1 MQTDL
6 PLLIMADIPPSFCLT
21 DLILADQAM
30 EIIDLNPSQYENQV
44 EAMIGGMSFTLIH
57 YSAKEIEQDLAISDL
72 THIFYEPTEQKLPGI
87 GIALGK
93 HIKSAKHSGT
103 INRAL
108 LQLTRYVG
116 QSIKAT
122 AVVWRPAQLQ
132 IGFDYFTGATDHYIE
147 GGPFPVLAQIAIS
160 KTTKGS
166 FLTSGLSYFSGQ
178 EVTINTPAG
187 YAPNEVV
194 KRLVRIAHE
203 IATNGKIKE
212 SMETDGFIAGESLS
226 LVPRDD
232 GQLVEIIIVPNESRQ
247 LH

>member
-1 MQTDL
+1 VQTDL
-6 PLLIMADIPPSFCLT
+6 PLLIMADMPQSFCLT
-21 DLILADQAM
+21 DLILSDQAM
-30 EIIDLNPSQYENQV
+30 ETIDLKPSQYQNQM
-44 EAMIGGMSFTLIH
+44 EAMIGGMSFALIH
-57 YSAKEIEQDLAISDL
+57 YSPEEIDEGL
-72 THIFYEPTEQKLPGI
+72 TIADFDHIFCEPTDQKLSGI
-87 GIALGK
+87 GIALGE
-93 HIKSAKHSGT
+93 HIISAKHSET

-108 LQLTRYVG
+108 LQLTRCVG

-122 AVVWRPAQLQ
+122 AIVWRPAQLQ

-160 KTTKGS
+160 KTAEGS

-194 KRLVRIAHE
+194 KRLVRIAHD

-212 SMETDGFIAGESLS
+212 SMETDGFISGESLS
-226 LVPRDD
+226 LIPRQD
-232 GQLVEIIIVPNESRQ
+232 GQLVEIVIVPNEPRQ